1 MLYDTALTKAKNQVK
16 QPTHQPRKRTDRR
29 RFSRQSLSKAMWRRE
44 KIMLPMMNGDGCPS
58 DRSFRQ
64 SAIPPVPLVPSYR
77 ACPCPNTT
85 PTLSSTPPHPLWRN
99 SPHPTAKGYTPLGKK
114 GVPLQ
119 AKRVYPFKHKEYT
132 PLVEKGIP
140 LLTQGVYPFSGKEY
154 TLFAPRCRGFGWRG
168 WGIWVERVGD
178 LGGEGGA
185 FRRRGSGAER
195 QRLAIIR

>member
-29 RFSRQSLSKAMWRRE
+29 RFS
-44 KIMLPMMNGDGCPS
+44 P
-58 DRSFRQ
+58 
-64 SAIPPVPLVPSYR
+64 
-77 ACPCPNTT
+77 CPCPNTT
-85 PTLSSTPPHPLWRN
+85 PTLSSTPPHPLWQN

-132 PLVEKGIP
+132 PLVEKGIL

-185 FRRRGSGAER
+185 FRQRGSGAER